1 MYTRRQLLN
10 SGAYDS
16 ADVSRTLYGT
26 TIPNQAYLLKRR
38 LAELKQMPDSSF
50 SSSSTNPGQLFQDF
64 LTMQSDPTALFNATA
79 KMPETPFGNLSAY
92 AYQ

>member
-1 MYTRRQLLN
+1 MYTRRDLLN

-16 ADVSRTLYGT
+16 ADVNRTLYGT
-26 TIPNQAYLLKRR
+26 AVPNQAYLLKRR
-38 LAELKQMPDSSF
+38 LAELKQMPDSS
-50 SSSSTNPGQLFQDF
+50 STNPGQLFQDF
-64 LTMQSDPTALFNATA
+64 LTIGGDPTALFNATA

>member
-1 MYTRRQLLN
+1 MYTRRDLLN

-26 TIPNQAYLLKRR
+26 AVPNQAYLLKRR
-38 LAELKQMPDSSF
+38 IAELKQMPDSS
-50 SSSSTNPGQLFQDF
+50 STNPSQLFQDF
-64 LTMQSDPTALFNATA
+64 LTMGGNPSALFNATA

-92 AYQ
+92 AY

>member
-1 MYTRRQLLN
+1 MYTRRDLLN

-26 TIPNQAYLLKRR
+26 AVPNQAYLLKRR
-38 LAELKQMPDSSF
+38 LAELKQMPDSS
-50 SSSSTNPGQLFQDF
+50 STDPGQLFQDF
-64 LTMQSDPTALFNATA
+64 LTMGGNPSALFKATA

-92 AYQ
+92 AY